1 MLAAA
6 VNGLVAL
13 SWSLAS
19 AEEPVWMLALRGFL
33 LGIAFSGNVVSAMSM
48 LTDAMEVDF
57 YRSGLRREGM
67 YSALYSFVEKL
78 ATSVGP
84 MILGGALAYAG
95 FDPKAPPTV
104 VNESVRQAVL
114 IGIAY
119 VPAAMSVVAVSS

>member
-1 MLAAA
+1 
-6 VNGLVAL
+6 
-13 SWSLAS
+13 
-19 AEEPVWMLALRGFL
+19 
-33 LGIAFSGNVVSAMSM
+33 MSM

-57 YRSGLRREGM
+57 YRTGLRREGM

-104 VNESVRQAVL
+104 VDEGVRQAVL
-114 IGIAY
+114 LGIAY
-119 VPAAMSVVAVSS
+119 VPAAMSLLAVLILSFYKLDERALTAIRAQHAVPTTSGHAETA